1 MKKKFFSLCIV
12 GMMGLALVGC
22 GGPKETD
29 KKYPFFN
36 DMQIVKVNKE
46 EKLSLKLDEEEVKE
60 KINEKLNEFEN
71 VAKEGTS
78 KNFEVLENPADNI
91 DGTEIYSTT
100 WQNYSDLMGIKFGD
114 SQGILGFTIKDDE
127 NNNKTIIYSVGLFSI
142 YQTTEYD
149 INKHDAIV
157 AEINWLNT
165 QGFNINIEE
174 IESKLNDM
182 ITRANNGETVDN
194 EVIKLDEEGTE
205 MIMNLIN
212 TGNKIYNV
220 GFIINGYNVY
230 LNNDK

>member
-1 MKKKFFSLCIV
+1 
-12 GMMGLALVGC
+12 
-22 GGPKETD
+22 
-29 KKYPFFN
+29 
-36 DMQIVKVNKE
+36 
-46 EKLSLKLDEEEVKE
+46 
-60 KINEKLNEFEN
+60 
-71 VAKEGTS
+71 
-78 KNFEVLENPADNI
+78 
-91 DGTEIYSTT
+91 
-100 WQNYSDLMGIKFGD
+100 MGIKFGD

>member
-1 MKKKFFSLCIV
+1 
-12 GMMGLALVGC
+12 
-22 GGPKETD
+22 
-29 KKYPFFN
+29 
-36 DMQIVKVNKE
+36 
-46 EKLSLKLDEEEVKE
+46 
-60 KINEKLNEFEN
+60 
-71 VAKEGTS
+71 
-78 KNFEVLENPADNI
+78 
-91 DGTEIYSTT
+91 
-100 WQNYSDLMGIKFGD
+100 MGIKFGD

-205 MIMNLIN
+205 MIINLIN
-212 TGNKIYNV
+212 TGNKIYNA
-220 GFIINGYNVY
+220 GFIINGYTVY